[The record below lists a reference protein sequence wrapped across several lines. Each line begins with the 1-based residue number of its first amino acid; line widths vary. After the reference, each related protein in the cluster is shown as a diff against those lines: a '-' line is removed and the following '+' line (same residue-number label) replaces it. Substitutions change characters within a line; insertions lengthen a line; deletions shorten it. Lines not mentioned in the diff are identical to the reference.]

1 MSQAQRALGFLA
13 ATVGLALAVA
23 VLGPRLLGAA
33 AGPEAEL
40 VTHLKTIERTGLSLA
55 LPGVGTLYGTQVGFQ
70 RISVTLDADGQG
82 ATVTSTLDFTGNL
95 AREGE
100 LDRTRVSS
108 LGLER
113 ARYRWL
119 DGAWAPESSDAPR
132 LSSILSALEARRR
145 FLDSGDLPPDA
156 GLDAV
161 RDMTRRVY
169 TSEAWY
175 VRSERGEVLVSE
187 DYRLEGDLPD
197 RPVDERGTRRLTLVE
212 DTEGMFNFPGPIM

>member
-40 VTHLKTIERTGLSLA
+40 VTRLKTVERNGLTLA
-55 LPGVGTLYGTQVGFQ
+55 LPGVGTLHGTALAFQ
-70 RISVTLDADGQG
+70 RISVTLDADGQA

-100 LDRTRVSS
+100 LERTRVSS

-113 ARYRWL
+113 ARYRWT
-119 DGAWAPESSDAPR
+119 DGDWVPESTDAPR
-132 LSSILSALEARRR
+132 LSAILAALEARRR
-145 FLDSGDLPPDA
+145 FLDSGALPPDA
-156 GLDAV
+156 GLDAL
-161 RDMTRRVY
+161 REMTRRVY

-187 DYRLEGDLPD
+187 DYRLQGDRPD
-197 RPVDERGTRRLTLVE
+197 RPVDERGTRRLSLVE
-212 DTEGMFNFPGPIM
+212 DTAGMFNFPGPIM